1 MADLK
6 LKNYKISKKRIGKG
20 AFSNVYK
27 ALNKNDKLV
36 AIKKIYLDN
45 TKNQTSFLKEFNLMR
60 KLNHINIIKVYDIIL
75 EDKYT
80 IYLILEY
87 FKKGD
92 LSIFIKDKHLDEKYV
107 QHYSIHLKNGLE
119 YLLSQNII
127 HRDLKPQN
135 ILVSDENILKICDFG
150 FARYFT
156 EDIMLGTICG
166 SPLYMAPEIMFKKP
180 YTIKSDLWSLGIIIY
195 EMAYKCVPYKGNNI
209 IELIQNI
216 KNKKLDFPS
225 NNILSDDYIELIYGL
240 LQKNPNDRYEWN
252 EFFNHKWFS
261 TNLIQQEENNL
272 LEISMS
278 EPNFIQ
284 EVEHNLSN
292 IKSFKYKSICEDIN
306 NSIEFNFNLK
316 ESDSSGDYL
325 SINSFTDNDQEH
337 IEHEIDN
344 NFKNIDNETNSNS
357 NSNSNSNTDIT
368 ISKPIN
374 INNKNKFNESYILV
388 NSEKF
393 VETTSIKYKNKGKSK
408 SLSDSIKEYL
418 SNSINFVKQGY
429 DYISK
434 SSSL

>member
-6 LKNYKISKKRIGKG
+6 LQNYKISKQRIGKG
-20 AFSNVYK
+20 SFSTVYK
-27 ALNKNDKLV
+27 AINKNNKLV

-60 KLNHINIIKVYDIIL
+60 KLNHINIIKVYDIII
-75 EDKYT
+75 ENKYN

-87 FKKGD
+87 FKNGD
-92 LSIFIKDKHLDEKYV
+92 LSVFLKDKYLDETYI
-107 QHYSIHLKNGLE
+107 QHYSIHLKDGLE
-119 YLLSQNII
+119 YLLSKNII
-127 HRDLKPQN
+127 HRDIKPQN

-166 SPLYMAPEIMFKKP
+166 SPLYMAPEIMYKKS
-180 YTIKSDLWSLGIIIY
+180 YTTKSDLWSLGIIIY
-195 EMAYKCVPYKGNNI
+195 EMAFKDVPYKGNNI

-216 KNKKLDFPS
+216 KTKNLNFPS
-225 NNILSDDYIELIYGL
+225 NNILSNDCIDIITGL
-240 LQKNPNDRYEWN
+240 LQKNPKNRYEWN
-252 EFFNHKWFS
+252 DFFKHKWFS
-261 TNLIQQEENNL
+261 KNLIQQKENNL

-284 EVEHNLSN
+284 EIENNLSN

-316 ESDSSGDYL
+316 ESNSSDEYL
-325 SINSFTDNDQEH
+325 SVNSFTDNEH
-337 IEHEIDN
+337 D
-344 NFKNIDNETNSNS
+344 NIDSEIE
-357 NSNSNSNTDIT
+357 NTYNTEIT

-374 INNKNKFNESYILV
+374 INKQNQINESFILV
-388 NSEKF
+388 NTEKTL
-393 VETTSIKYKNKGKSK
+393 ETNNKIYKNKIKSK
-408 SLSDSIKEYL
+408 SLSVSIKEYL

>member
-1 MADLK
+1 MTDLK

-20 AFSNVYK
+20 SFSTVYK
-27 ALNKNDKLV
+27 AYNEHNKLV
-36 AIKKIYLDN
+36 AIKQIYLDN
-45 TKNQTSFLKEFNLMR
+45 TKNKNSFLKEFNLMR

-75 EDKYT
+75 EDKHT
-80 IYLILEY
+80 VYLILEY

-92 LSIFIKDKHLDEKYV
+92 LSVFLKDKYLENKNI
-107 QHYSIHLKNGLE
+107 QHYSIHLKDGLE

-135 ILVSDENILKICDFG
+135 ILVSDENVLKICDFG

-166 SPLYMAPEIMFKKP
+166 SPLYMAPEIMYKKP

-195 EMAYKCVPYKGNNI
+195 EMAYRCVPYKGNNI
-209 IELIQNI
+209 IELINNI
-216 KNKKLDFPS
+216 KTQDLEFPS
-225 NNILSDDYIELIYGL
+225 NNTLSIDCIELITGL
-240 LQKNPNDRYEWN
+240 LQKNPDDRYEWTD
-252 EFFNHKWFS
+252 FFNHKWFL

-272 LEISMS
+272 LEISFS
-278 EPNFIQ
+278 
-284 EVEHNLSN
+284 EHNLIKDINNNLST
-292 IKSFKYKSICEDIN
+292 IKSFKYKSICDDIN
-306 NSIEFNFNLK
+306 SSIEFNFNLQ
-316 ESDSSGDYL
+316 ESDSSEDYL
-325 SINSFTDNDQEH
+325 STNSFTDNEH
-337 IEHEIDN
+337 DIIEPEIDN
-344 NFKNIDNETNSNS
+344 NETFISKPININNET
-357 NSNSNSNTDIT
+357 T

-374 INNKNKFNESYILV
+374 ININNIHRTRFNESFVLV
-388 NSEKF
+388 KSSKKSLENSNTKL
-393 VETTSIKYKNKGKSK
+393 IYKGKSK